1 MWSGKKIGRRCGS
14 ARIAAS
20 SIYEPERRVD
30 ATITSHTKGRVLL
43 LGGHR
48 YYAPTNRTHGFAKP
62 PGPTQARSQLQPT
75 PRLKDVSA
83 TRFVVLLTAAG
94 TKTITYTLYAYC
106 EGRLPHPRNG
116 HARAACSDHHR
127 TCVASTGVMSHPAFQ
142 FYYRNV
148 LLFFNRKTVSGPP
161 SCARSP
167 CRQWS
172 PEHGRLDNVF
182 GQHPSLHKER
192 SAINRSLGILKA
204 LYTVIMSTN
213 IILLPG
219 AVRQHNDRLCL
230 TVRCC

>member
-1 MWSGKKIGRRCGS
+1 MSLNDRVATQIPRKQRTGVTAWGK
-14 ARIAAS
+14 
-20 SIYEPERRVD
+20 P
-30 ATITSHTKGRVLL
+30 LL
-43 LGGHR
+43 
-48 YYAPTNRTHGFAKP
+48 RTHEP
-62 PGPTQARSQLQPT
+62 H
-75 PRLKDVSA
+75 PRLCIASWTHAGQIASA
-83 TRFVVLLTAAG
+83 ICSTTQGCIGIRFVVPLATV
-94 TKTITYTLYAYC
+94 TLRVHIPIHVCVLRRASVPSPERAC
-106 EGRLPHPRNG
+106 
-116 HARAACSDHHR
+116 ARCVLDHHR

>member
-1 MWSGKKIGRRCGS
+1 MCGS
-14 ARIAAS
+14 TPFYLTTKLFDLRAHSTLPKSSTKNGTGPVNLYFVGGKREPTRGYPIHVCVLRRAS
-20 SIYEPERRVD
+20 VPSPERACARC
-30 ATITSHTKGRVLL
+30 VL
-43 LGGHR
+43 
-48 YYAPTNRTHGFAKP
+48 
-62 PGPTQARSQLQPT
+62 
-75 PRLKDVSA
+75 
-83 TRFVVLLTAAG
+83 
-94 TKTITYTLYAYC
+94 
-106 EGRLPHPRNG
+106 
-116 HARAACSDHHR
+116 DHHR
-127 TCVASTGVMSHPAFQ
+127 TCVASTGVMPHPAFQ